1 MRVQI
6 SRRALSIFSI
16 LVLFVAGACPGAA
29 TRAESPAPSTS
40 FSIPF
45 DFVIAGKTLP
55 AGEYVVERSTL
66 FSASGLSIRNVD
78 KNAGVYVLTA
88 DVESNARPSDSKLV
102 FNRYGDRY
110 FLSEFWTAGQTSGR
124 KVTKS
129 GEERARERE
138 AARGAAQ
145 PERVAVVTSQK

>member
-6 SRRALSIFSI
+6 SRRTLSIFSI
-16 LVLFVAGACPGAA
+16 LVLFVAGACPGWAA
-29 TRAESPAPSTS
+29 ANAAPSTS
-40 FSIPF
+40 FRIPF

-66 FSASGLSIRNVD
+66 FSATGLSIRSVD

-88 DVESNARPSDSKLV
+88 AVESNERPDDSKLV

-110 FLSEFWTAGQTSGR
+110 FLSEFWTSGQTSGR

-129 GEERARERE
+129 GEERGLERE

>member
-16 LVLFVAGACPGAA
+16 LVLFVAGTCRGAA
-29 TRAESPAPSTS
+29 ARPAPGVG
-40 FSIPF
+40 FRIPF

-66 FSASGLSIRNVD
+66 FSATGLSIRSVD
-78 KNAGVYVLTA
+78 QDAGVYFLTA
-88 DVESNARPSDSKLV
+88 AVESSERPEHSKLV
-102 FNRYGDRY
+102 FNRYEGRY
-110 FLSEFWTAGQTSGR
+110 FLSEFWTAGQASGR
-124 KVTKS
+124 KLIKS
-129 GEERARERE
+129 GEERALARE

-145 PERVAVVTSQK
+145 AVRVAVITSQK

>member
-16 LVLFVAGACPGAA
+16 LVLFAAGACPGAA
-29 TRAESPAPSTS
+29 TRATSPAPSAS

-45 DFVIAGKTLP
+45 DFFIAGRTLP

-66 FSASGLSIRNVD
+66 FSAAGLSIRNVD

-88 DVESNARPSDSKLV
+88 DVESNVRPSDSKLI
-102 FNRYGDRY
+102 FNRYEGRY
-110 FLSEFWTAGQTSGR
+110 FLSEFWTAGQTNGR

-129 GEERARERE
+129 GEERALERE

-145 PERVAVVTSQK
+145 PARVAVVTSQK

>member
-16 LVLFVAGACPGAA
+16 LVLVVAGACPGWATAA
-29 TRAESPAPSTS
+29 PAPSTS
-40 FSIPF
+40 FRIPF

-66 FSASGLSIRNVD
+66 FSATGLSIRSVD
-78 KNAGVYVLTA
+78 KHAGVYVLTA
-88 DVESNARPSDSKLV
+88 AVESNERPDDSKLI
-102 FNRYGDRY
+102 FNRYEGRY

-124 KVTKS
+124 RLTKS
-129 GEERARERE
+129 GEERALARE
-138 AARGAAQ
+138 AARGAAR
-145 PERVAVVTSQK
+145 PERVAVVSSQK